1 MAAGDHEQRSQ
12 RTRGGAVATH
22 SYEWPRPAVTVD
34 LIVLRG
40 SQILLIQRDREP
52 FAGRWALPGG
62 FVDEGEDLETA
73 ARRELLEETG
83 LKAGTLRQFRAFGDP
98 GRDPRG
104 WTIAIAFVSED
115 TPGEP
120 QAGDD
125 AREAR
130 WFDQHALP
138 SLAFDHDLIV
148 QAALA
153 SLD

>member
-1 MAAGDHEQRSQ
+1 M
-12 RTRGGAVATH
+12 
-22 SYEWPRPAVTVD
+22 TVD
-34 LIVLRG
+34 LIVVRG
-40 SQILLIQRDREP
+40 SEILLIQRDRAP

-73 ARRELLEETG
+73 ARRELKEETG
-83 LKAGTLRQFRAFGDP
+83 LLAGTLRQVGTFGAP

-104 WTIAIAFVSED
+104 WTVAIAFVTTD

-120 QAGDD
+120 RAGDD

-130 WFDQHALP
+130 WFEQRALP
-138 SLAFDHDLIV
+138 SLAFDHALIV
-148 QAALA
+148 EAALA